1 MGPPY
6 LGKLVI
12 MRTYTIKSL
21 YVTNTSEVLRLL
33 QNLIVAL
40 IEVHQI
46 LFGYSLVSLVYQLSL
61 LHL

>member
-40 IEVHQI
+40 IEIHEI
-46 LFGYSLVSLVYQLSL
+46 LFRYSLVSLVYQLSL